1 MARRLRIEA
10 AGAYYHVGARG
21 NDRTEI
27 FASDE
32 DRRRFLFLLGQ
43 VVDRYGW
50 RLYAYCLM
58 GNHYHLALS
67 TPRPNLGAGMGRL
80 NQLYVQWFNR
90 RHDRTGH
97 LFERRYW
104 SSLVES
110 EAHMLALIRYI
121 AANPVRAG
129 LCSRP
134 RDWPWSSAKATA
146 GLVSAP
152 PYLDVEWVLS
162 QFAAD
167 TGAAKSLYA
176 RLLEDGAWPRSS
188 GPGPVCGD

>member
-1 MARRLRIEA
+1 MARPPRIQA

-21 NDRTEI
+21 NDKTAV
-27 FASDE
+27 FLSDE
-32 DRRRFLFLLGQ
+32 DRRRFLALLET

-50 RLYAYCLM
+50 RVYAYCLM
-58 GNHYHLALS
+58 GNHYHLALR
-67 TPRPNLGAGMGRL
+67 TPDPNLGAGMGRL
-80 NQLYVQWFNR
+80 NQLYVQSFNH

-104 SSLVES
+104 SAVLES

-129 LCSRP
+129 LCRRP
-134 RDWPWSSAKATA
+134 RDWAWSSAQATA

-152 PYLDVEWVLS
+152 RFLDVEWVLS

-167 TGAAKSLYA
+167 TGAASVLYA
-176 RLLEDGAWPRSS
+176 RFVDDGAWPRSS
-188 GPGPVCGD
+188 GPGPASPV

>member
-1 MARRLRIEA
+1 MARPLRIEA

-21 NDRTEI
+21 NNKMEV
-27 FASDE
+27 FVSDE
-32 DRRRFLFLLGQ
+32 DRHRFLAVLGD

-58 GNHYHLALS
+58 DNHYHLALS

-90 RHDRTGH
+90 RYDRTGH

-104 SSLVES
+104 AALVEN

-129 LCSRP
+129 MCPRP
-134 RDWPWSSAKATA
+134 RDWPWSSAQATA
-146 GLVSAP
+146 GLVSP
-152 PYLDVEWVLS
+152 PTFLDVEWVLS

-167 TGAAKSLYA
+167 RGAAAAVYA
-176 RLLEDGAWPRSS
+176 RLIEDGAWPRFT
-188 GPGPVCGD
+188 GPGPGS